1 MSFPS
6 MRDTSPEAAAIQIE
20 AFRRMSPM
28 ERVAMAF
35 EASEWIMS
43 IGRLRVRNEAERT
56 PMADRLGQ

>member
-1 MSFPS
+1 
-6 MRDTSPEAAAIQIE
+6 MRDTSPEAEAIQIE

-43 IGRLRVRNEAERT
+43 IARLRVRTDAAAPPVTVR
-56 PMADRLGQ
+56 RGS